1 MTAAPARRALAGFM
15 AAPAL
20 AGAACFADV
29 APRVDRLGCPPAGI
43 AAVPLVREAG
53 DEWPRRVDVSV
64 GGLNSTAPV
73 VWVGARP
80 DDGARPW
87 TRSPEQY
94 EVRPIESFPAGSEP
108 ESVGDV
114 LALVSLP
121 AGGDESIEVA
131 GRRIRVHWLPEPR
144 RVRADAPVLP
154 VPPTSADDRPD
165 PATPAEHWRWA
176 VLAERQGA
184 RIAEPRGDATARAL
198 ARSLEGLWLGGLERV
213 RSQSAGIHAELVDLL
228 AGVAEDR
235 EGGRT
240 VAAWVARPAE
250 LRALL
255 AILIDPQ
262 RTDAEVAQAALTWAR
277 ERWACTAWVAA
288 DAGDRVQLAIAN
300 PTAGERSLRAVW
312 RNSAG
317 ESLPAAVVAPPR
329 RLVHVWLDRPA
340 LRPQPGT
347 AAADRARTESID
359 LSDGTTSF
367 RVAAGAREYPVR
379 PPGLWTGTFAPP
391 LTLAEAQASVL
402 APADAAWRT
411 ELSLRKRGERWEML
425 VEAFRPADASDPAS
439 DRVTVRLGD
448 PASPTHEF
456 AVTADGALEVSA
468 GRDDGV
474 SAGFMSWG
482 DRWRARVELPESWL
496 PSAMPGA
503 RPFLFAAERTPGS
516 VRARQTAG
524 LALPP
529 WAHAAPVLVD
539 LSAWDDLGR

>member
-1 MTAAPARRALAGFM
+1 M

-165 PATPAEHWRWA
+165 PGTPAEHWRWA

-184 RIAEPRGDATARAL
+184 RIAEPRGDAAARAL

>member
-1 MTAAPARRALAGFM
+1 MSAAPARRAFAGC
-15 AAPAL
+15 AAACSI
-20 AGAACFADV
+20 AGAACFAEV
-29 APRVDRLGCPPAGI
+29 TPRVDRLGCAPAGI
-43 AAVPLVREAG
+43 AAVPLAREPG
-53 DEWPRRVDVSV
+53 DEWPHRVGVSV
-64 GGLNSTAPV
+64 GGLTSTAPV
-73 VWVGARP
+73 VWVGARA

-87 TRSPEQY
+87 TRSAEQY
-94 EVRPIESFPAGSEP
+94 DVRPIESFPAGSEP

-114 LALVSLP
+114 LALVSMP
-121 AGGDESIEVA
+121 ATDDEMVEVA
-131 GRRIRVHWLPEPR
+131 GRRVRVHWLPVPR

-154 VPPTSADDRPD
+154 VPPTPADDRPD
-165 PATPAEHWRWA
+165 PGTPAEHWRWA

-184 RIAEPRGDATARAL
+184 RIAEPRGDAASRAL

-228 AGVAEDR
+228 VGVAEDR
-235 EGGRT
+235 DAGRT

-255 AILIDPQ
+255 SILIDPQ
-262 RTDAEVAQAALTWAR
+262 RTDAEVAQAALSWAR
-277 ERWACTAWVAA
+277 ERWACTAWIAA
-288 DAGDRVQLAIAN
+288 DAGDRVQLAVAN

-347 AAADRARTESID
+347 AAADRARTEAID
-359 LSDGTTSF
+359 LGDGSAAF
-367 RVAAGAREYPVR
+367 RVAVGAREYPVR

-402 APADAAWRT
+402 APPDPPWRT

-425 VEAFRPADASDPAS
+425 VEAFRPAGAPDPAS
-439 DRVTVRLGD
+439 DRVTVRFGD
-448 PASPTHEF
+448 PAAPVIEF
-456 AVTADGALEVSA
+456 AVSADGSLEVAA

-482 DRWRARVELPESWL
+482 DRWRARVELPEAWL

-539 LSAWDDLGR
+539 LAAWDDLGR